1 MSQIK
6 HISILY
12 TLFFAILGATSSYG
26 QLDIMNVYGNVTR
39 ENNSTDD
46 TLFLY
51 EYKYYFDPLYNA
63 IFKNIGFSSCLDEDG
78 ASYCFWIQ
86 EKNMNNNSKIINY
99 YNKDTIIIPS
109 GYMVKGKPHGV
120 FKIYCPSF
128 PYCDI
133 NEIQDHSIADI
144 VYYKGKILA
153 EFYYNKGEVLVRKKS
168 IFFGRKT
175 RRVIIGEISDRKA
188 RKFFRKNGNLE

>member
-1 MSQIK
+1 MRVTVLMIFS
-6 HISILY
+6 
-12 TLFFAILGATSSYG
+12 TFFFQPEDGIRDA
-26 QLDIMNVYGNVTR
+26 DVTGVQ
-39 ENNSTDD
+39 TCA
-46 TLFLY
+46 L
-51 EYKYYFDPLYNA
+51 P
-63 IFKNIGFSSCLDEDG
+63 ICCLDEDG

-99 YNKDTIIIPS
+99 YNKDTIIIAS

-144 VYYKGKILA
+144 VYSKGKILA